1 MKTIEVIVRDD
12 SNPDFENIYWNVFKV
27 TDAPDLRSDFFDYL
41 DTLQSGL
48 QDVVVD
54 GKVEYLQN
62 YTEALNSIFLC
73 AATDKIDLLDLNMK
87 AFFSRED
94 LVKVVAE
101 MYVRSEHIKLLA
113 DRVSRY
119 LEETK

>member
-12 SNPDFENIYWNVFKV
+12 TDPDSEDIYFNLFKV

-41 DTLQSGL
+41 DTLKEGL
-48 QDVVVD
+48 QEVVVD
-54 GKVEYLQN
+54 GEVEYLPN
-62 YTEALNSIFLC
+62 YTEALNSIFL
-73 AATDKIDLLDLNMK
+73 TTRIDRLDLLDLNMK

-101 MYVRSEHIKLLA
+101 MYIRAEHIKLVA
-113 DRVSRY
+113 DRVSEY
-119 LEETK
+119 LKEHE